1 MAETAKRASTD
12 TVENGPFEMAS
23 LKKTKAP
30 AGTEGGNWY
39 KYVINQGANRIVGY
53 RQGSLAAV
61 TEAVEEAETVVEEAV
76 ESPIGNGVVAD
87 VQVVCGR

>member
-39 KYVINQGANRIVGY
+39 KYIINQGANRIVGY

-61 TEAVEEAETVVEEAV
+61 TKRQARAGPSDPAIPPQEINLG
-76 ESPIGNGVVAD
+76 P
-87 VQVVCGR
+87 R

>member
-61 TEAVEEAETVVEEAV
+61 TEAVEDIVVNLNQRR
-76 ESPIGNGVVAD
+76 SGKP
-87 VQVVCGR
+87 GRVHLTRPSRRKK